1 MTSRQ
6 NTTGLFKVVRASAGS
21 GKTYS
26 LVKEFLLLALKTKS
40 ADYYKNILAITF
52 TNAAAAEM
60 KERVILRLKEI
71 AMNVQIGNVL
81 HQELV
86 QTLNISPEE
95 LQVRSAAA
103 YKHILHN
110 YGQLSIQTIDGFT
123 HKLIR
128 AFARELRLSQD
139 FAVEMDLDAFIEM
152 LVDRCLDSIGR
163 EEEITRYLELFA
175 LENLEE
181 GSTWNIRTQL
191 ITFAKQ
197 LLKEESHD
205 ALEKLEHLKLD
216 DFKKIKQRL
225 YSNKKEFEKHLKDLG
240 EAGLALLQQNGLS
253 IDDFSYGKTGGM
265 AMLRKL
271 GSENYKYPSERF
283 YTMLDGNAWYGK
295 KTSPDK
301 AEAIEGIR
309 SQLQHI
315 LVQIAEQF
323 SADKYGSYVLQDLI
337 LKNVYAIGLLN
348 SLNEFSKQ
356 LKEENNVLLISD
368 FHKLVNEVVS
378 DSPAPFIYERIGNR
392 YKHILIDEFQD
403 TSALQWANAVPL
415 IQNALGEGNMSLLVG
430 DAKQSIYRWRGG
442 RVEQFVDL
450 PTVEIK
456 TNFVESNQFFE
467 SHFKEEIL
475 EHNYRSA
482 KTIIDFNNR
491 FYESLS
497 PALGNKKI
505 VYHKQAQ
512 KAVRKSEGY
521 VQIDFVEEKN
531 AVERWLQ
538 TSELI
543 LQYVQ
548 QSIADGYS
556 LGDIAVLTRK
566 GDKEGGIVAA
576 LLAEKGYAVVTQG
589 SFLLNNSPKVRAVMA
604 FLSYAD
610 NPQKHFAAVEL
621 VKSLH
626 EVDKT
631 VSLVDFV
638 QHHIHGKG
646 KTIRISLEE
655 FLQPRFPKK
664 DETIT
669 SVYNEA
675 ISIIQRFGL
684 KSDIY
689 LESLLDHIRERTIAH
704 NMTLTAFLEW
714 WEDSKEKTY
723 ISSSAGNNAIR
734 IMTIHKSKGLQFP
747 VVIYP
752 RFASKDRVNDVWIE
766 TDEGT
771 TGLPTALV
779 TPKQAEENEE
789 TPVTWPR
796 EFYEETEKQRLDD
809 MNLCYVATTRAE
821 DRLYMVAEK
830 GHSNTWLSGQI
841 QGALENSFS
850 ENRNENSWTFGERE
864 QHSSKTSQETVS
876 LISPDF
882 IQKNRL
888 KLRLTKLRDDFN
900 KELLQGNIIH
910 ETLAG
915 ITSANELDK
924 TVQRVSELK
933 NLNDI
938 RREQLKNDISRIVN
952 HPQFAK
958 WFSKD
963 VEILAEREICTTDGK
978 VIRPDRVVVFNDH
991 IDVVDFKT
999 GLPNKKHETQ
1009 LKEYISQLR
1018 LIYDM
1023 PVSGYLLYTQNLEL
1037 IEIGND

>member
-1 MTSRQ
+1 MTT

-71 AMNVQIGNVL
+71 AAKVEVNNSL

-95 LQVRSAAA
+95 LQARSAAT

-139 FAVEMDLDAFIEM
+139 FSVEMDLDAFIEL

-181 GSTWNIRTQL
+181 GSAWNIRTQL

-197 LLKEESHD
+197 LLKEETYD
-205 ALEKLEHLKLD
+205 ALEKLEHLKLG
-216 DFKKIKQRL
+216 DFKKIKKRL
-225 YSNKKEFEKHLKDLG
+225 YANKKAFENQLKGLG
-240 EAGLALLQQNGLS
+240 EAGLALLQQNGLG

-271 GSENYKYPSERF
+271 SNENYKYPSERF
-283 YTMLDGNAWYGK
+283 YTMLDGNNWYGK

-309 SQLQHI
+309 LPLQQI

-323 SADKYGSYVLQDLI
+323 SADKYGKYLLQDLI

-450 PTVEIK
+450 PKVENK

-497 PALGNKKI
+497 PALGKKEI

-512 KAVRKSEGY
+512 KTVRKKEGY
-521 VQIDFVEEKN
+521 VQVDFVEEKN
-531 AVERWLQ
+531 AVERWQQ

-543 LQYVQ
+543 LQFVQ
-548 QSIADGYS
+548 QSIVDGYS
-556 LGDIAVLTRK
+556 LSDIAVLTRK

-576 LLAEKGYAVVTQG
+576 LLAENGYAVVTQG

-604 FLSYAD
+604 FLSYSD

-626 EVDKT
+626 EIDNT
-631 VSLVDFV
+631 ISLVDFV

-646 KTIRISLEE
+646 KTIGISLEE
-655 FLQPRFPKK
+655 FLQSRFPKNY
-664 DETIT
+664 EAIT
-669 SVYNEA
+669 SVYNHA

-689 LESLLDHIRERTIAH
+689 LESLLDHIRERTISR

-752 RFASKDRVNDVWIE
+752 RFASKDRTNDVWIE
-766 TDEGT
+766 TDEET
-771 TGLPTALV
+771 TGLQTALV

-789 TPVTWPR
+789 TPVTWPQ

-821 DRLYMVAEK
+821 DRLYMIIEK
-830 GHSNTWLSGQI
+830 GHSNTWFSAQI
-841 QGALENSFS
+841 HNVLENSFS

-864 QHSSKTSQETVS
+864 KHINKPSQETVS
-876 LISPDF
+876 VISSDF
-882 IQKNRL
+882 IHKNRL
-888 KLRLTKLRDDFN
+888 KLRLTKLREDFSE
-900 KELLQGNIIH
+900 ELLQGNIIH
-910 ETLAG
+910 ETLAE
-915 ITSANELDK
+915 TTNANELDK
-924 TVQRVSELK
+924 IIQRVSALK
-933 NLNDI
+933 RLDDT
-938 RREQLKNDISRIVN
+938 RQEQLKKDISRIVH
-952 HPQFAK
+952 HPQFSK
-958 WFSKD
+958 WFSND
-963 VEILAEREICTTDGK
+963 AEIIAEREICTADGK
-978 VIRPDRVVVFNDH
+978 VIRPDRVAIFNDH
-991 IDVVDFKT
+991 LDVVDFKT
-999 GLPNKKHETQ
+999 GIPNKKHEAQ
-1009 LKEYISQLR
+1009 LKEYVRQLE
-1018 LIYDM
+1018 LIYNL
-1023 PVSGYLLYTQNLEL
+1023 PVNGYLLYTQNLEL
-1037 IEIGND
+1037 IEISSD